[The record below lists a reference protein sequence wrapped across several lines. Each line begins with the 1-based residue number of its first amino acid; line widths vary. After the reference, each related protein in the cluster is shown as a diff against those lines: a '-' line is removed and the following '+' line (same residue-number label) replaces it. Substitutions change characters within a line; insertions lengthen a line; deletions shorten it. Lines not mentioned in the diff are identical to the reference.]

1 MSPYTRY
8 LLREWAAGRHI
19 PLVLKEALMARG
31 LWPQMLLEFDD
42 DHS

>member
-19 PLVLKEALMARG
+19 PLVLKEALLARG
-31 LWPQMLLEFDD
+31 LWPQMVLELEDE
-42 DHS
+42 